1 MPVTDPIADMLTVL
15 RNGIM
20 AHKRDVLVR
29 RSKINESILEILKRE
44 GFISNCKTVDDKKKS
59 LLKVY
64 LKYGKGNEATLT
76 GLKKI
81 SKPGLRIYVKARE
94 IKDVYGGIG
103 IALISTPQG
112 IMTDKEA
119 KEKNLGGEIICEV
132 W

>member
-1 MPVTDPIADMLTVL
+1 MPITDPIADMLTIL

-20 AHKRDVLVR
+20 AGENDILVKS
-29 RSKINESILEILKRE
+29 SKVNENILEILKRE
-44 GFISNCKTVDDKKKS
+44 SFILNCKPVEDKKQG

-64 LKYGKGNEATLT
+64 LKYGKNNESVLT

-81 SKPGLRIYVKARE
+81 SKPGRRVYIKTKE

-112 IMTDKEA
+112 IMTGKEA

>member
-20 AHKRDVLVR
+20 AHKKDVLVK

-64 LKYGKGNEATLT
+64 LKYGKDSEATLT

-119 KEKNLGGEIICEV
+119 KEKNLGGETICEV